1 MKKLIKKIESKYEE
15 LTNKLDNQMILS
27 EKEYYAIQKHA
38 DNLYSILS
46 DLQLLGYKN
55 NTTFQQS
62 NLHNE
67 KEIGQID
74 DYVIYESGPLLIFK
88 INGKGKSTIIHTKRL
103 LDIGK
108 TKLLTENLQYHFL
121 VKRKDEKSSIVSIL
135 IYKNSEKKFDDFLL
149 RKFNI
154 SLEFVYFCYVQPNL
168 RKLPRINK
176 KERLEYS

>member
-1 MKKLIKKIESKYEE
+1 MKKLINKYH
-15 LTNKLDNQMILS
+15 
-27 EKEYYAIQKHA
+27 Y
-38 DNLYSILS
+38 
-46 DLQLLGYKN
+46 
-55 NTTFQQS
+55 
-62 NLHNE
+62 E
-67 KEIGQID
+67 KEIGQISG
-74 DYVIYESGPLLIFK
+74 YVIYESGPLLMFK
-88 INGKGKSTIIHTKRL
+88 TIGQGKPTTIIQTKRL

-154 SLEFVYFCYVQPNL
+154 NPEFVYFCDVQPNQ